1 MANAP
6 GRFGLG
12 RRRFLGRGFWI
23 SLQLLAVLLLLVA
36 GALLYLGIPRNA
48 AGMAAKSICSAAFV
62 AGRPWENLM
71 AQDVLP
77 ASPVLRLINIEVDAS
92 ARSVTAK
99 FAGLFPRQA
108 MLLPDRGCV
117 LDVGVVLPHPAQRVP
132 PPPPA
137 SSAQFAQS
145 AQSQPSASPA
155 TARASDPWPMGDVPL
170 AASDW
175 GPGVDAPALQ
185 KVIDQAFVGAGNP
198 AAANARGVAVIHKG
212 RLLVL
217 QMAPGFSPQTPLHGW
232 SMAKTVTGMLVH
244 TLAADKS
251 TTNTLANGSP
261 LPLAANV
268 VNAFPKDRE
277 PAWLAAW
284 RADARKA
291 IKVSDLLY
299 MRDGLASTEDYQPW
313 GSVPQ
318 MLWGQPDAAAFAA
331 LSPAEAAPGTRWRYL
346 SQSANLLSA
355 VARGRFANDADYWA
369 YPGKA
374 LFNPI
379 GATTAV
385 METDTDGNWVG
396 SSYVWASV
404 GDWGRLGQ
412 LMLNDGLW
420 AGKQVLPPGWLKR
433 AATQSTPDGEGRAY
447 GAQTWRI
454 GDSQAGRCKHGGKD
468 MGKARS
474 VPADTLAMSGHW
486 GQIVAMVP
494 SREAVIVRM
503 GWTFKRDQ
511 FDDCGFVADVL
522 KALPQ

>member
-1 MANAP
+1 MANGR
-6 GRFGLG
+6 GRFWRSLGIGLK
-12 RRRFLGRGFWI
+12 
-23 SLQLLAVLLLLVA
+23 LLAVLVLLVA

-48 AGMAAKSICSAAFV
+48 AGMAAKGICSAAFV
-62 AGRPWENLM
+62 AVRPWQNLM

-77 ASPVLRLINIEVDAS
+77 ASPVLKLISATVDEAS
-92 ARSVTAK
+92 LSVSAT
-99 FAGLFPRQA
+99 FAGVFRRTA
-108 MLLPDRGCV
+108 MLLPNRGCV
-117 LDVGVVLPHPAQRVP
+117 LDLAARDAFPTPVATLAATTSPW
-132 PPPPA
+132 PA
-137 SSAQFAQS
+137 SD
-145 AQSQPSASPA
+145 
-155 TARASDPWPMGDVPL
+155 TPL

-185 KVIDQAFVGAGNP
+185 KVIDQAFVGAGDP

-217 QMAPGFSPQTPLHGW
+217 QMAAGFSPDTPLHGW
-232 SMAKTVTGMLVH
+232 SMTKTVTGMLAH
-244 TLAADKS
+244 KLAVDNAATDRPTPGAPAS
-251 TTNTLANGSP
+251 RTRLQ
-261 LPLAANV
+261 LDANV
-268 VNAFPKDRE
+268 VDAFPPARE

-284 RADARKA
+284 RNDARKG

-318 MLWGQPDAAAFAA
+318 MLWGQPSVAAFAA
-331 LSPAEAAPGTRWRYL
+331 AAPAQAAPGTRWRYL
-346 SQSANLLSA
+346 SASANLLA
-355 VARGRFANDADYWA
+355 GVARGRFTNDADYWA
-369 YPGKA
+369 YPAKA
-374 LFNPI
+374 LFQPI

-396 SSYVWASV
+396 SSYLWASV

-420 AGKQVLPPGWLKR
+420 GGAQVLPPGWLAR
-433 AATQSTPDGEGRAY
+433 AAARSTPDGEGRAY

-454 GDSQAGRCKHGGKD
+454 GDPDAGRCKAVGNEAGK
-468 MGKARS
+468 GRS
-474 VPADTLAMSGHW
+474 VPPDALAMSGHW

-494 SREAVIVRM
+494 SREAVIVRL
-503 GWTFKRDQ
+503 GWTFKRGQ